1 MPAEVALAL
10 LERNGRWLMQLRDDV
25 PGIVGPGCWGLFGGH
40 LDPGETAQQ
49 ALERELL
56 EEIGWSSSGLEFRL
70 LHQHPRRLAHVFSGA
85 LTVPLEQLQL
95 LEGQDMTLISA
106 AELRSGAIW
115 SPKLGCTRPLVDG
128 VAEILERLLPPRA

>member
-70 LHQHPRRLAHVFSGA
+70 LHSTRGGWP
-85 LTVPLEQLQL
+85 
-95 LEGQDMTLISA
+95 MCSA
-106 AELRSGAIW
+106 GHCRCPW
-115 SPKLGCTRPLVDG
+115 SSCSCWRGRTWP
-128 VAEILERLLPPRA
+128 

>member
-56 EEIGWSSSGLEFRL
+56 E
-70 LHQHPRRLAHVFSGA
+70 
-85 LTVPLEQLQL
+85 
-95 LEGQDMTLISA
+95 
-106 AELRSGAIW
+106 
-115 SPKLGCTRPLVDG
+115 
-128 VAEILERLLPPRA
+128 